1 MAKAEYL
8 VAEQDN
14 VVFFKLKGTLKYTMS
29 IRFDAYIEKL
39 IRQNTFTNVVFDI
52 TEAEY
57 IDSTNLG
64 LLAKLGEFIRT
75 RKNKNAIIISTNEN
89 ITQLLESVGFQDYFT
104 ILEDEKNFSSDF
116 EEIPQQTGNDVESA
130 KMIVDAHKHL
140 MKLNEENKS
149 VFQDIVSLLEEEVQ
163 ERSE

>member
-52 TEAEY
+52 T
-57 IDSTNLG
+57 D
-64 LLAKLGEFIRT
+64 R
-75 RKNKNAIIISTNEN
+75 
-89 ITQLLESVGFQDYFT
+89 
-104 ILEDEKNFSSDF
+104 
-116 EEIPQQTGNDVESA
+116 
-130 KMIVDAHKHL
+130 
-140 MKLNEENKS
+140 KS
-149 VFQDIVSLLEEEVQ
+149 VV
-163 ERSE
+163 